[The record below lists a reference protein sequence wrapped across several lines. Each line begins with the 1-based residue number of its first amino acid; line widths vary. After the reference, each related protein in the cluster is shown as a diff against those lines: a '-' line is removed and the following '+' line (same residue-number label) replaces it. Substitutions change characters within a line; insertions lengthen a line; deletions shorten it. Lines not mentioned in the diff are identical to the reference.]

1 MWNLV
6 LTLQFPRD
14 LTQFLGIS
22 KGLSFVLSGIS
33 RGNVKKKKFQG
44 GGVKKVYPH
53 SPPPPPPLT
62 PNLDIWILS
71 GIAHLDKAR
80 RPAGSSQSKY
90 SEGVQSMENIYK

>member
-6 LTLQFPRD
+6 LTLEFPRD
-14 LTQFLGIS
+14 LTQFCGIS

-33 RGNVKKKKFQG
+33 RVNVKKMKNSR

-53 SPPPPPPLT
+53 SPPSPP
-62 PNLDIWILS
+62 IWILS
-71 GIAHLDKAR
+71 GITHLDKAR

>member
-6 LTLQFPRD
+6 LTLEFPRD
-14 LTQFLGIS
+14 LTQFSGIS

-33 RGNVKKKKFQG
+33 RGNVKKMKNSRG
-44 GGVKKVYPH
+44 GGAKKVDPH
-53 SPPPPPPLT
+53 SPPSPP
-62 PNLDIWILS
+62 IWILS